1 MPYTYIDHTADF
13 GIHVSGADT
22 KALFTDAAHALFDQI
37 IDRNTL
43 AENLIRDLDIT
54 GMDWPDLMVCWLRE
68 LLYLWNGNQIL
79 IKQVNIQ
86 AISEGHLSAKAKG
99 DMYDPEEHSII
110 AEIKAVTYHQIYVA
124 RNRLGWEAKIIFDV

>member
-1 MPYTYIDHTADF
+1 MPYTFIDHTADF
-13 GIHVSGADT
+13 GIHVSGVNT
-22 KALFTDAAHALFDQI
+22 KALFTDAAHALFDHI

-43 AENLIRDLDIT
+43 AGNLNWDLDIT

-86 AISEGHLSAKAKG
+86 AISEGRLSAKVKG
-99 DMYDPEEHSII
+99 DIYDHDKHTII
-110 AEIKAVTYHQIYVA
+110 GEIKAVTYHQILVA
-124 RNRLGWEAKIIFDV
+124 RNRRGWEAKIIFDV